1 MICEVLERVSLFRLL
16 HRLDVDLSERHRA
29 AGCPVCGG
37 PLHRASYQRKPRG
50 GPADIPQEY
59 GRRLSL
65 CCGREGCRRR
75 QLPPSCLFLGRRV
88 YWTAVIL
95 VVTTLRQ
102 QRGVGF
108 SANRVRRI
116 FGISRKT
123 LRRWLAFFREEFPK
137 SQQWKE
143 RRGLLGAT
151 VRDGHLPADL
161 IRVFIEAFRDPQTAL
176 CGCLSFLAV
185 KAFAPG
191 SVRGFPFHAEDGGL
205 PSMKRLDT
213 SIS

>member
-1 MICEVLERVSLFRLL
+1 MLREVLQRVSLFRLL
-16 HRLDVDLSERHRA
+16 HRIDVDLSEGRRA

-37 PLHRASYQRKPRG
+37 PLHRASYARKPRG
-50 GPADIPQEY
+50 GPASIPAEY

-65 CCGREGCRRR
+65 CCGREGCRQR

-88 YWTAVIL
+88 YWGAVIL
-95 VVTTLRQ
+95 VVTALRQ

-108 SANRVRRI
+108 SANKVHRI

-123 LRRWLAFFREEFPK
+123 LRRWLTFFREEFPQ
-137 SQQWKE
+137 SQQWQE
-143 RRGLLGAT
+143 RRGLLSAA

-161 IRVFIEAFRDPQTAL
+161 LRVFTEAFQDPQKAL
-176 CGCLSFLAV
+176 CGCLSFLAA
-185 KAFAPG
+185 KTPAPG
-191 SVRGFPFHAEDGGL
+191 SLRGFRLHAEVGSL
-205 PSMKRLDT
+205 PAITRLDT